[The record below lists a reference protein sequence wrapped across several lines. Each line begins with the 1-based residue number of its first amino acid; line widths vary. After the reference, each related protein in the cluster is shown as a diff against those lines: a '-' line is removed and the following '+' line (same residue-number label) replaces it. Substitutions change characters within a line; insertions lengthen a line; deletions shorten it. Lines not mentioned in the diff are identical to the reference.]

1 MKKILL
7 PLIFVLCSALQLHAI
22 VVPTPFVNQTKY
34 RWRNNDGNEANATWR
49 AAENTAISL
58 NDTVTVLRGR
68 LELQNNSGATHTI
81 NEYLEYSSNGGT
93 TWTSMTNSATDAF
106 RYVTSANVTNAGS
119 TTNQMGSSTTG
130 VFQEGKI
137 ISDVPATTNLTIV
150 TGNKTEYEWVIKPT
164 GNLLPMSTYIFR
176 SASQGSTPLNYAT
189 INTGCVNVSV
199 ASKTDSAR
207 CGPGTLNLKATGS
220 AGTTM
225 KWYDVPSGGTALG
238 TGPGFTTPFLTTS
251 KVYYVA
257 ASMGTT
263 CESPRIA
270 VNAVINPLP
279 VVNLGSD
286 VTVCEGDPATFNAGN
301 FSAYLWDNGATTQ
314 TRTVNTA
321 GTYYVTVTGA
331 GNCKGADTVKLLN
344 HPKPVVNLGNDTS
357 ICPGSS
363 LTLDAGNPGMTYMWD
378 NGTTGQ
384 TRSVNTA
391 GTYSVTVTNQ
401 FGCHNMDL
409 ITLIIKDLPLG
420 NINAVHGNPATY
432 TFNVLNPEYTVGYL
446 WNFGDGSAE
455 VSSMITQHTYAA
467 NGIYTVKLVLVGDC
481 DSNATKFRTVD
492 VFDAG
497 ATGIGTVEG
506 EQGVLLYPNPARE
519 SVTIDNKSPLQIKNI
534 EVFNILGQKMISV
547 KTTAGSSIH
556 LKTDAWA
563 TGMYSFRIE
572 TDKGIVIRK
581 FEVRK

>member
-1 MKKILL
+1 MRKILL
-7 PLIFVLCSALQLHAI
+7 PLIFILSSALQLHAI
-22 VVPTPFVNQTKY
+22 VVPTPYVNQTKY
-34 RWRNNDGNEANATWR
+34 RWRNNDGNEATATWR

-58 NDTVTVLRGR
+58 SDTITVLRGR
-68 LELQNNSGATHTI
+68 IELQNNSGATHTI
-81 NEYLEYSSNGGT
+81 NEYLEYSSNSGA

-106 RYVTSANVTNAGS
+106 RYVTTANVTNGAS
-119 TTNQMGSSTTG
+119 TTNQMGSSTVG
-130 VFQEGKI
+130 VFQAGKI
-137 ISDVPATTNLTIV
+137 ISDIPSGTNLTIV

-164 GNLLPMSTYIFR
+164 GSLLPMSTYIFR
-176 SASQGSTPLNYAT
+176 SSSQGSTPVIYAT

-220 AGTTM
+220 TGTTM
-225 KWYDVPSGGTALG
+225 KWYDVPTGGTALG
-238 TGPGFTTPFLTTS
+238 TGPNFTTPSLTAS

-263 CESPRIA
+263 CESPRMA

-286 VTVCEGDPATFNAGN
+286 VTVCLGDPATFTAGN

-331 GNCKGADTVKLLN
+331 GNCKGIDTIKLLN
-344 HPKPVVNLGNDTS
+344 HPKPIVDLGNDTS

-363 LTLDAGNPGMTYMWD
+363 LTLNAGNPGMTYQWD

-384 TRSVNTA
+384 TRTVNTA
-391 GTYSVTVTNQ
+391 GTYSVKVTNQ
-401 FGCHNMDL
+401 FGCNNTDL
-409 ITLIIKDLPLG
+409 ISLIIKDLPLG
-420 NINAVHGNPATY
+420 NISAIHGNPATY
-432 TFNVLNPEYTVGYL
+432 TFKVLEPQYTVGYL
-446 WNFGDGSAE
+446 WNFGDGTPE
-455 VSSMITQHTYAA
+455 VSSMMTQHTYAT
-467 NGIYTVKLVLVGDC
+467 NGIYNVKLVLVGDC

-497 ATGIGTVEG
+497 TTSIDNVEG
-506 EQGVLLYPNPARE
+506 AQDVVLYPNPARK
-519 SVTIDNKSPLQIKNI
+519 SVTISNKSALQFRTI

-547 KTTAGSSIH
+547 KGITASSIS
-556 LKTDAWA
+556 LETDNLA
-563 TGMYSFRIE
+563 TGMYSLRIE
-572 TDKGIVIRK
+572 TDKGFIVRK